1 MSQSQPTMQPPRIIF
16 SLPEG
21 REQINPPEE
30 SLRELVLKRGD
41 DFWATGS
48 GQAAL
53 EFKGKGA
60 GSRLLLM
67 GLQSAGFF
75 LIYEPA
81 QGNSL
86 SSIDPAKRAAEEDVV
101 TVYVGGEPL
110 EVPRNCFLVR
120 ETAWRVIGDFLHDGL
135 PSSRVQW
142 EPWL

>member
-16 SLPEG
+16 SLPQG
-21 REQINPPEE
+21 REQVNPSQE
-30 SLRELVLKRGD
+30 SLRDLVLKSGD
-41 DFWATGS
+41 DFWAAGS

-53 EFKGKGA
+53 EFKGNEPA
-60 GSRLLLM
+60 SRLLLM

-81 QGNSL
+81 QGDSLNSV
-86 SSIDPAKRAAEEDVV
+86 DPAKPAATEDMV
-101 TVYVGGEPL
+101 TVYIGGEPM
-110 EVPRNCFLVR
+110 EVPRHNFLDR
-120 ETAWRVIGDFLHDGL
+120 ETAWRVIGDFLHDGQ